1 MIREEA
7 FGRIT
12 QVERQAFRP
21 SFDLTVTTV
30 SSDRKESG
38 MQEFSVVGKSVER
51 KDGRV
56 KVTGSARYAADLVA
70 PGMLHGKILRSPL
83 AHARILHMDTSR
95 AEALPGVMAVITGK
109 DFPGQPFGT
118 RPDTRDQLPMPLT
131 KVHHFGE
138 GVAAVAA
145 LDEDIAEEALDLIRV
160 EYEELPVVLTAED
173 ALKPDAPA
181 VNEFKKTN
189 LAYASDFVFGD
200 VEKGFKDADHI
211 REETFSSQ
219 RVTVGF
225 IEPHA
230 CLAEVDRAGRVLLQ
244 GSKQSPYITW
254 RHMCRALDIPL
265 TKMRIVN
272 PYVGG
277 AFSGKHD
284 PFDVDFA
291 AVKLAQKTG
300 RPVRIALNYDE
311 VLAAYRQRNAMNAR
325 LRIGVKKSGAITA
338 LEAECVLEGG
348 PICGIGPFNIYY
360 FGAFLNIPYKIPAI
374 KYHGKLVYSNRSPCG
389 TVRGQEIVLAQF
401 ALDSLLHMV
410 GEDIHVDPVEMRLI
424 NAVTDHYTTA
434 NGIVVDV
441 SGLRRCIERSAA
453 EIKWKESRKT
463 RPKGRGIG
471 FSCASH
477 PSGPRLG
484 GHFGSSVILK
494 LVEDGKVIVTHG
506 GTEIGQ
512 GCNTIFCQMVAEVLG
527 LPIED
532 VEQGVSDSD
541 TTVFD
546 SGMFG
551 DRCTFW
557 DGNAAILAGKD
568 LKRQLATVAA
578 KDLMAEPEALEF
590 QNRRIFVKDDP
601 SRSMD
606 FLLAVRK
613 TYYEHGA
620 PLYGRGYW
628 AATDIDLVDWKTGK
642 GNLAHG
648 LDFIATAIEL
658 DVDEE
663 TGKVTLLKSAHGDD
677 AGQPINPLMLDGQVL
692 GGSTHMMGHGLM
704 EESLYDEKG
713 RALNCSWRDY
723 KQPTSMDVPLEA
735 VVEHIHT
742 HDPYGPFGAK
752 GAGEASSC
760 STLAAIANGVYDAVG
775 VRIKDLPI
783 TPEKILQALKH
794 KEGK

>member
-1 MIREEA
+1 MEKYA
-7 FGRIT
+7 
-12 QVERQAFRP
+12 
-21 SFDLTVTTV
+21 
-30 SSDRKESG
+30 
-38 MQEFSVVGKSVER
+38 VVGKSVER
-51 KDGRV
+51 TDGRV
-56 KVTGSARYAADLVA
+56 KVTGKARFAGDLIA

-83 AHARILHMDTSR
+83 AHANILNIDTSK
-95 AEALPGVMAVITGK
+95 AKALPGVMSVITGR
-109 DFPGQPFGT
+109 DFPDKPYGT
-118 RPDTRDQLPMPLT
+118 RPDTRDQLPMPIT

-145 LDEDIAEEALDLIRV
+145 IDEDTAEEALDLIDV

-173 ALKPDAPA
+173 ALKPDATQ
-181 VNEFKKTN
+181 VNEFKKNN
-189 LAYASDFVFGD
+189 LAYSSDFVFGD
-200 VEKGFKDADHI
+200 VEKGFKEADLI
-211 REETFSSQ
+211 KEERFSSQ

-230 CLAEVDRAGRVLLQ
+230 CMAEVDPSGRILLQ

-254 RHMCRALDIPL
+254 RHMCRGLGIPL
-265 TKMRIVN
+265 SKMRILN
-272 PYVGG
+272 PFVGG

-291 AVKLAQKTG
+291 TVKLAQITG
-300 RPVRIALNYDE
+300 RPVKIVLNYDE
-311 VLAAYRQRNAMNAR
+311 VLAAYRQRNAMDAR
-325 LRIGVKKSGAITA
+325 LRLGVKKNGAITA
-338 LEAECVLEGG
+338 LEAENILEGG
-348 PICGIGPFNIYY
+348 PISGIGPFNIYY

-374 KYHGKLVYSNRSPCG
+374 KYHGKLVYSNRAPCG

-410 GEDIHVDPVEMRLI
+410 GEDLGIDPVEIRKV
-424 NAVTDHYTTA
+424 NAVPDNWTTA

-441 SGLRRCIERSAA
+441 SGLSRCIEKSA
-453 EIKWKESRKT
+453 EKIQWNESRKS
-463 RPKGRGIG
+463 RPRGRGIG

-484 GHFGSSVILK
+484 GHFGSSVMLK
-494 LVEDGKVIVTHG
+494 LVEDGKVVVTHG

-512 GCNTIFCQMVAEVLG
+512 GCNTVFCQMAAEVLG
-527 LPIED
+527 LPMED
-532 VEQGVSDSD
+532 IVQGVSDSD
-541 TTVFD
+541 TTIFD

-557 DGNAAILAGKD
+557 DGNATIM
-568 LKRQLATVAA
+568 AA
-578 KDLMAEPEALEF
+578 KDLKGQLADIASELLEVAPEDLEF
-590 QNRRIFVKDDP
+590 KDRRIFFKGEP
-601 SRSMD
+601 EKGID

-613 TYYEHGA
+613 AYYEKGT
-620 PLYGRGYW
+620 PLYGKGYW
-628 AATDIDLVDWKTGK
+628 AATDIDLVDWKTGT

-658 DVDEE
+658 EVDEE
-663 TGKVTLLKSAHGDD
+663 TGRVNLLRAAHGDD

-704 EESLYDEKG
+704 EDSLYDDRG
-713 RALNCSWRDY
+713 LSLNYSWRDY
-723 KQPTSMDVPLEA
+723 KQPTSMDVPLET
-735 VVEHIHT
+735 VVEHVHT

-760 STLAAIANGVYDAVG
+760 STLAAIANGIYDAVG

-783 TPEKILQALKH
+783 TPEKVLQALKEK

>member
-1 MIREEA
+1 MHIQDKISLKPFSRK
-7 FGRIT
+7 RRSMSM
-12 QVERQAFRP
+12 ER
-21 SFDLTVTTV
+21 L
-30 SSDRKESG
+30 
-38 MQEFSVVGKSVER
+38 SVVGKSVER

-56 KVTGSARYAADLVA
+56 KVTGKARYAGDLVA

-83 AHARILHMDTSR
+83 GHAKILHIDTSK
-95 AEALPGVMAVITGK
+95 AEALSGVLGVITGK
-109 DFPGQPFGT
+109 DFPIKPFGV
-118 RPDTRDQLPMPLT
+118 RADTRDQLPMPRT

-145 LDEDIAEEALDLIRV
+145 VDEDIAEEALALIRV
-160 EYEELPVVLTAED
+160 DYEELPVVLTAED
-173 ALKPDAPA
+173 ALKRDAPL
-181 VNEFKKTN
+181 VNEFRDTN

-200 VEKGFKDADHI
+200 VEKGFKEAEYM

-230 CLAEVDRAGRVLLQ
+230 CLAEVDPTGRILIQ
-244 GSKQSPYITW
+244 ASKQSPYITW

-265 TKMRIVN
+265 TKLRIVN

-291 AVKLAQKTG
+291 AARLAQKTG
-300 RPVRIALNYDE
+300 RPVKIVLNYDE

-325 LRIGVKKSGAITA
+325 LRLGVKKNGAITA
-338 LEAECVLEGG
+338 LDAECVLEGG

-401 ALDSLLHMV
+401 ALDSLIHMM
-410 GEDIHVDPVEMRLI
+410 GEDIGVDPVEMRLV
-424 NAVTDHYTTA
+424 NAVTDHWTTA

-441 SGLRRCIERSAA
+441 SGLPRCIQKSA
-453 EIKWKESRKT
+453 EIIKWKESRKS

-484 GHFGSSVILK
+484 GHFGSSVMLK
-494 LVEDGKVIVTHG
+494 LVEDGKVVVTHG

-541 TTVFD
+541 TTIFD

-557 DGNAAILAGKD
+557 DGNAAILAAKD
-568 LKRQLATVAA
+568 LKRQLSAIAA
-578 KDLMAEPEALEF
+578 KQLGAKPDELEF
-590 QNRRIFVKDDP
+590 KNRHIYVKGEPDKA
-601 SRSMD
+601 MD

-613 TYYEHGA
+613 AYYEEGT

-628 AATDIDLVDWKTGK
+628 AATDIDIVNWKTGK

-658 DVDEE
+658 EVDEE
-663 TGKVTLLKSAHGDD
+663 TGQVRLLKAAHGDD
-677 AGQPINPLMLDGQVL
+677 AGQPINPMMLDGQVL
-692 GGSTHMMGHGLM
+692 GGSAHMMGHGLL
-704 EESLYDEKG
+704 EESLYDGKA
-713 RALNCSWRDY
+713 RALNHTWRDY

-783 TPEKILQALKH
+783 TPEKILRAFRE

>member
-1 MIREEA
+1 MAEY
-7 FGRIT
+7 
-12 QVERQAFRP
+12 
-21 SFDLTVTTV
+21 
-30 SSDRKESG
+30 
-38 MQEFSVVGKSVER
+38 SVVGKSVER
-51 KDGRV
+51 TDGRV
-56 KVTGSARYAADLVA
+56 KVTGTARFAGDLIA
-70 PGMLHGKILRSPL
+70 PGMLHGKFLRSPH
-83 AHARILHMDTSR
+83 AHAKILNIDTSR
-95 AEALPGVMAVITGK
+95 AERLPGVMAAITGA
-109 DFPGQPFGT
+109 DFPGEPFGT
-118 RPDTRDQLPMPLT
+118 RPDTRDQLPMPIT

-138 GVAAVAA
+138 AVAAVAA
-145 LDEDIAEEALDLIRV
+145 MDEDTAEEALDLIEV

-181 VNEFKKTN
+181 VNEFKKSN
-189 LAYASDFVFGD
+189 VAYSSDFVFGD
-200 VEKGFKDADHI
+200 VEKGFSEADLI
-211 REETFSSQ
+211 LEEQFSSQ

-230 CLAEVDRAGRVLLQ
+230 CLAEMDPSGRILLQ

-254 RHMCRALDIPL
+254 RHMCRAFGIPL
-265 TKMRIVN
+265 AKMRIIN
-272 PYVGG
+272 PFVGG

-300 RPVRIALNYDE
+300 RPVKVVLNYDE
-311 VLAAYRQRNAMNAR
+311 VLAAYRQRNAMDANLR
-325 LRIGVKKSGAITA
+325 LGVKENGAITA
-338 LEAECVLEGG
+338 LEAENILEGG
-348 PICGIGPFNIYY
+348 PMAGIGPFNIYY

-374 KYHGKLVYSNRSPCG
+374 KYHGKLVYSNRAPCG

-410 GEDIHVDPVEMRLI
+410 GEELGVDPVEIRKV
-424 NAVTDHYTTA
+424 NAVTDNWTTA

-441 SGLRRCIERSAA
+441 SGLPECIEKSAGA
-453 EIKWKESRKT
+453 IKWKESRKS

-484 GHFGSSVILK
+484 GHFGSSVVLK
-494 LVEDGKVIVTHG
+494 LVEDGRVIVTHG

-512 GCNTIFCQMVAEVLG
+512 GANTVFCQMAAEVLG
-527 LPIED
+527 LTMED
-532 VEQGVSDSD
+532 VVQGVSDSD
-541 TTVFD
+541 TAILD

-551 DRCTFW
+551 DPCTFW
-557 DGNAAILAGKD
+557 DGNATIL
-568 LKRQLATVAA
+568 AA
-578 KDLMAEPEALEF
+578 KDLKKQLADIAAELLEVDPEILVF
-590 QNRRIFVKDDP
+590 KDKRIFVEENPKKGV
-601 SRSMD
+601 D
-606 FLLAVRK
+606 FLMAIRK
-613 TYYEHGA
+613 AYYEKGT
-620 PLYGRGYW
+620 PLYGKGYW
-628 AATDIDLVDWKTGK
+628 AATDIDLVDWKTGT

-658 DVDEE
+658 EVDEE

-704 EESLYDEKG
+704 EDSLYDEKG
-713 RALNCSWRDY
+713 IALNYTWRDY
-723 KQPTSMDVPLEA
+723 KQPTSMDVPIET
-735 VVEHIHT
+735 VVEHVHT

-775 VRIKDLPI
+775 VRITDLPI
-783 TPEKILQALKH
+783 TPEKILQALKE
-794 KEGK
+794 KKGGK